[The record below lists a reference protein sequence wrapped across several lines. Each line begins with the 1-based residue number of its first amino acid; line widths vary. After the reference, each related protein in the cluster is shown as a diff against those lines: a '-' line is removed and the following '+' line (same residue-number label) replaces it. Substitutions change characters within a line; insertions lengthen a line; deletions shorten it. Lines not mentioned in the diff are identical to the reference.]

1 MKQITI
7 IADDRPGIIAEIA
20 RVLADKSVNIESLDG
35 EALEGHGIVV
45 FTVDKYDEALR
56 ALRDAGMKAITED
69 AILVR
74 MKDEAGALAR
84 VALRFQEA
92 NVNLRSVRI
101 VRREGGSVLVA
112 ISTRDLE
119 KAKALVQ
126 DVLVG

>member
-7 IADDRPGIIAEIA
+7 VADDRPGIIAEIA
-20 RVLADKSVNIESLDG
+20 YVLANKGVNIESLDG

-84 VALRFQEA
+84 IALRFQEA